1 MTLSY
6 PHAAAEVM
14 EHLCAHD
21 SHGYSQYSRYGEGG
35 SETVALSDGTQV
47 AISLGDR
54 DCSSAVINAYEAV
67 GVDCGGAT
75 YTGNMRSCMT
85 GTGNFA
91 WRPMSYIAQRG
102 DIYLNEKYHTAM
114 CTSAVPDLLAEFSIS
129 ETGGID
135 GAEGDQTGN
144 ESHVRSYYSYPWDGI
159 LVYVGPERED
169 DMPTADEIANAV
181 WNFDQNGTLMRDRVQ
196 GTDEAANTCRAIL
209 QDTSDPTGRGKEM
222 TTHDHVKWIGASAS
236 ELTRTDDPT
245 GCDTEAKL
253 YDRICY
259 MAQKQEAMQE
269 SIDAL
274 AQAVGEIADKLE

>member
-35 SETVALSDGTQV
+35 SETVTLSDGTQV

-85 GTGNFA
+85 GTGLFA
-91 WRPMSYIAQRG
+91 WRPMSGGYIAQRG

-169 DMPTADEIANAV
+169 DMPTANEVADAV
-181 WNFDQNGTLMRDRVQ
+181 WRYTLPCDDGSNDDCGNFMREIRS
-196 GTDEAANTCRAIL
+196 NTR
-209 QDTSDPTGRGKEM
+209 
-222 TTHDHVKWIGASAS
+222 

-245 GCDTEAKL
+245 GRGKESTLQARL
-253 YDRICY
+253 AF

-269 SIDAL
+269 SIDVL
-274 AQAVGEIADKLE
+274 AEAVGEIAKKLE